1 MKSVF
6 KKALVV
12 LFVVLLATSMTSI
25 FAFAAEE
32 APAASQE
39 GGLDLNE
46 IGLDASQGIMY
57 NLHAL
62 FEYLNI
68 ELDAMIV
75 LAVGALGLVQCLFGY
90 KLIRLELFVVGCG
103 IGAFIGYFVLASFFP
118 ALMTSMA
125 IVAYLVMAL
134 LGLFFG
140 WLVLRLFRFVMF
152 LIIAAGSFVVGSAI
166 ITPMLSSMMPALAAI
181 PMMATLVSVVVSI
194 IVAFLILKIRRP
206 ALIILTSLLG
216 AFLAGFFAFNVLLFP
231 MVKVSFVVTAMLVAV
246 GMIFQ
251 FRVGR
256 KSSPFGFSTA
266 MILGGLIA
274 ESANGRRE
282 NSKNMI

>member
-25 FAFAAEE
+25 FSFAAEE
-32 APAASQE
+32 APAAE
-39 GGLDLNE
+39 GGLDFSS
-46 IGLDASQGIMY
+46 IGLDPAKGIMPNIY
-57 NLHAL
+57 AI

-68 ELDAMIV
+68 ELDAVIV
-75 LAVGALGLVQCLFGY
+75 LAIGALGLVQCLFGY

-103 IGAFIGYFVLASFFP
+103 IGAFLGYFLLASFFP
-118 ALMTSMA
+118 AIMTSMA

-152 LIIAAGSFVVGSAI
+152 LIIAAGSFVVGSAV
-166 ITPMLSSMMPALAAI
+166 ITPMLSSFVPTLANV
-181 PMMATLVSVVVSI
+181 PMVATLVSVVVSLLI
-194 IVAFLILKIRRP
+194 AFLILKIRRP

-231 MVKVSFVVTAMLVAV
+231 MVKASFVVTATLVVV
-246 GMIFQ
+246 GLIFQ

-256 KSSPFGFSTA
+256 KSSGFGFATA
-266 MILGGLIA
+266 MILGGLLA
-274 ESANGRRE
+274 ESANGKRE
-282 NSKNMI
+282 NLKNI

>member
-32 APAASQE
+32 APAAE

-46 IGLDASQGIMY
+46 IGLDASRGIMF
-57 NLHAL
+57 NLSAL
-62 FEYLNI
+62 FEYLNVK
-68 ELDAMIV
+68 LDPVIMLVV
-75 LAVGALGLVQCLFGY
+75 LALGLVQCLFGY
-90 KLIRLELFVVGCG
+90 KLIRLELFIVGCAA
-103 IGAFIGYFVLASFFP
+103 GAFVGYFALSSFLP
-118 ALMTSMA
+118 SLSTSMP
-125 IVAYLVMAL
+125 IVAYLIMAL

-152 LIIAAGSFVVGSAI
+152 LIIAAGSFVVGSAV
-166 ITPMLSSMMPALAAI
+166 ITPMLSSMIPSLAAI
-181 PMMATLVSVVVSI
+181 PMVATLISVVVSI
-194 IVAFLILKIRRP
+194 VVAFLILKIRRP
-206 ALIILTSLLG
+206 ALIILTSLFG
-216 AFLAGFFAFNVLLFP
+216 ALIAGFFAFNVLLFP
-231 MVKVSFVVTAMLVAV
+231 MLKVSFVVTAALAV
-246 GMIFQ
+246 VGLIFQ

-274 ESANGRRE
+274 ESANNRRDDR
-282 NSKNMI
+282 KNMF